1 MCHNGNIEQRKVDFM
16 DKFRWCFI
24 GAGSLAN
31 TVANQL
37 NKSGRHEIVSVYTR
51 NYEKGKAFAQKHGGT
66 AYDTPEKAITAEGVE
81 GVYIV
86 TPHNAHFRY
95 AKLSLELGKPV
106 FCEKAFTVTADE
118 TKELIR
124 IAREKNVYL
133 CEAMWTWFSPS
144 ANMTKKWIDTE
155 KIGKIQSAFFS
166 YHSRT
171 VGMKGRHT
179 DPKRAGG
186 ALLDITIYP
195 ITYAY
200 RLWGKPESIEAKAEI
215 KEGID
220 LGEDIV
226 FKYSDGFEVYITAS
240 INDSK
245 GLEKMSIKGE
255 KGEIK
260 APFFHAMNGI
270 TCKKGLFSRETFKG
284 NGPKIN
290 SYLDEF
296 DAVAKDIRSGKKESD
311 MVPLKATAEVMELLD
326 DIRKIIGLSYDELE

>member
-1 MCHNGNIEQRKVDFM
+1 MEN
-16 DKFRWCFI
+16 FRWCFI
-24 GAGSLAN
+24 GAGSLAD
-31 TVANQL
+31 TVASQL

-51 NYEKGKAFAQKHGGT
+51 NYEKGKAFAEKYGGT

-106 FCEKAFTVTADE
+106 FCEKAFTVTAKE
-118 TKELIR
+118 TEELID
-124 IAREKNVYL
+124 IAREKKLYL

-144 ANMTKKWIDTE
+144 ANMTKKWIDE
-155 KIGKIQSAFFS
+155 GKIGKIHSADFR
-166 YHSRT
+166 YHIRT
-171 VGMKGRHT
+171 VGYKGRHT

-195 ITYAY
+195 VTYAY
-200 RLWGKPESIEAKAEI
+200 RLWGKPEKIESKAKL
-215 KEGID
+215 KDGID
-220 LGEDIV
+220 LGEDII
-226 FKYSDGFEVYITAS
+226 FTYSDGFKVNISAS
-240 INDSK
+240 ISDNK

-260 APFFHAMNGI
+260 APFFHALNGI
-270 TCKKGLFSRETFKG
+270 TCKTGFFRKETFKG

-296 DAVAKDIRSGKKESD
+296 DAVAEDIRSGKTESD
-311 MVPLKATAEVMELLD
+311 MVPLKATLDVMEILD
-326 DIRKIIGLSYDELE
+326 EVRAQIGLSYDNLE